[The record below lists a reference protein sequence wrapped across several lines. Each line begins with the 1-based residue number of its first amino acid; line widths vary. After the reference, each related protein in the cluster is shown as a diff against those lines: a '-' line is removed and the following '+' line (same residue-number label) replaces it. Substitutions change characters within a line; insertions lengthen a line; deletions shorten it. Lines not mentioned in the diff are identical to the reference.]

1 MDDCDYSVEICDRDW
16 ECFFE
21 ECEECNLLPP
31 SLAGVESGMSDFDDT
46 SSIFANIVQKCHPTR
61 DFAEADCANDGPPE
75 CEGSPV
81 DNYLSKHGLG
91 GMESILSGSEEDI
104 HLQSVNVFLERLR
117 RDDEAEEFTQPRTQG
132 GRARAEKQ
140 RDATQGEAYCAGG
153 RPEHSLTFNP
163 VSSKGET
170 NVGQGIESL
179 INRHNVKKTVARDE
193 PCSNV
198 VATFS
203 NINPLLKDNQSP
215 CFEVALIITEEDS
228 TETKLNEATQS
239 TQPCRSWNRVDTESQ
254 TAEAMKKGSTA
265 LDVAK
270 QEQDSESSSLKRCVG
285 ASCSKQD
292 VVTYERA
299 NDDLSVAE
307 PEAGKPNKLASQDMS
322 PSTAVKRK
330 RRRKRRLSELA
341 ESVHGCEK
349 KDSVKPSDS
358 EEDQCACFTNE
369 LQKCLQSS
377 ATENFTASNCSG
389 KVMDVRRNDLPY
401 QILQRGMC
409 KMTSLLENN
418 ITNGRTDTS
427 NNSGNPT
434 TLSDYSCMVQLVKS
448 SHLDKCPAFQMT
460 KAVCICS
467 DSKQQCNAEVKS
479 GCFSILPAAELDHC
493 IVEVEQNQNLLATKT
508 PVGEGTVISG
518 ELSNAMHQKQ
528 LQSRVFFKDQNG
540 NSVENNHF
548 SMPEVS
554 TNGSDPGSA
563 NPEQMISPICSFS
576 ENSPLVVECAK
587 SAEDTL
593 ESQPNKRLHKI
604 ISGQP
609 KEHPE
614 TLSTWPK
621 CKVMSQSDTT
631 AEPRCP
637 SDLTPV
643 SSCCTVDTRS
653 LTSLS
658 NDSITE
664 MSDSSCAPVS
674 QTDLRAPRDKTSLKK
689 HDEGDGHQSWS
700 ASNDAADL
708 KCDVALKAEDFVA
721 LMEAESVPELVPD
734 PKNSVFVM
742 SSFWSEMEK
751 LTINDIL
758 GLRLISGA
766 APDRRLP
773 PLQEN
778 EPTEG
783 LDWSDSGFFTQMD
796 EPKPE
801 GTHEDTNSIQ
811 NSMEDPSRNVN
822 ICADDIVR
830 APVIDSSL
838 TVAPAA
844 GLRKISKNVSVR
856 NLPALEAGN
865 HSWKRQTLQTQNEEE
880 FEKIDDFVGTGIS
893 KETEEGG
900 CFASSAEHSMS
911 LSGIFD
917 FIFGRRQSRSSPSAT
932 DDTSSSCSYG
942 NSVPETYD
950 HFFSEFDTESFFNP
964 FIRASDQVKDELDPG
979 FPRSSSA
986 NRHIQYPE
994 VYDCFFASSSSD
1006 ESSTESDEEENRGP
1020 VRVVTRFSRT
1030 SSASEFPT
1038 DIYDCF
1044 FTDKDLK
1051 QNFFWKNI
1059 FSFRNMNLNA
1069 SRLKQQS
1076 LSNSL
1081 ATVRPSV
1088 RPLQRT
1094 FLPVS
1099 SVGNQDVVFLDP
1111 ALYPFED
1118 RLFGQLSQQQFN
1130 FENLQMTLNPSKLNF
1145 T

>member
-1 MDDCDYSVEICDRDW
+1 MDDCEYSVEICDRDW

-46 SSIFANIVQKCHPTR
+46 SSIFANIVQKCPTR
-61 DFAEADCANDGPPE
+61 DFPEADRANDGPPE

-117 RDDEAEEFTQPRTQG
+117 RDEEAEEFTQPRTQG
-132 GRARAEKQ
+132 GMARAEKQ

-153 RPEHSLTFNP
+153 RPEQGLTFNP

-254 TAEAMKKGSTA
+254 TAEAMKKVSTA

-270 QEQDSESSSLKRCVG
+270 QEQESESSSLKRRVG

-307 PEAGKPNKLASQDMS
+307 PEAAKPNKLASQDLS
-322 PSTAVKRK
+322 PSAAVKRK

-341 ESVHGCEK
+341 DSVHGCEK
-349 KDSVKPSDS
+349 KDLVKPSDS

-377 ATENFTASNCSG
+377 ATENFTASNCYG
-389 KVMDVRRNDLPY
+389 KVSVKDIRTNDRSY

-434 TLSDYSCMVQLVKS
+434 TLSDYSCRVQL
-448 SHLDKCPAFQMT
+448 T
-460 KAVCICS
+460 KTVCICS

-479 GCFSILPAAELDHC
+479 GCFSILPGAELNDC
-493 IVEVEQNQNLLATKT
+493 MVEVEQNENLSATKT
-508 PVGEGTVISG
+508 PVGEGAVISG
-518 ELSNAMHQKQ
+518 KLSNATHQKQ
-528 LQSRVFFKDQNG
+528 LQSRGFFKDQNG
-540 NSVENNHF
+540 NSMKNNHF
-548 SMPEVS
+548 SMSEVS

-576 ENSPLVVECAK
+576 ENSPLVECAK
-587 SAEDTL
+587 SAVDTL
-593 ESQPNKRLHKI
+593 ESQPNKCLHKN
-604 ISGQP
+604 ISGEP

-631 AEPRCP
+631 AKPRCP

-664 MSDSSCAPVS
+664 MSDCSCATVS

-689 HDEGDGHQSWS
+689 HDLGDGHQSLS

-708 KCDVALKAEDFVA
+708 KCDVALKAEDAVA
-721 LMEAESVPELVPD
+721 LMEAESVPELVAD
-734 PKNSVFVM
+734 PKNTVFVM

-758 GLRLISGA
+758 GLRMISGA

-783 LDWSDSGFFTQMD
+783 LDWSDSGFFTQLD

-801 GTHEDTNSIQ
+801 GTHEDTSSIRS
-811 NSMEDPSRNVN
+811 SMEDPSKNVN
-822 ICADDIVR
+822 ICADDIVLT
-830 APVIDSSL
+830 PVIDSSL
-838 TVAPAA
+838 TVAPAVQT

-880 FEKIDDFVGTGIS
+880 FETLDDFVGTGIS
-893 KETEEGG
+893 KETEEGE
-900 CFASSAEHSMS
+900 CFPSSAKHSMS

-917 FIFGRRQSRSSPSAT
+917 FIFGRRQSHPSPSVT
-932 DDTSSSCSYG
+932 DDMSSSCSYG

-964 FIRASDQVKDELDPG
+964 FIRASDQVKDELVPV
-979 FPRSSSA
+979 FSRSSSA
-986 NRHIQYPE
+986 NRNIQYPE

-1020 VRVVTRFSRT
+1020 IRVVTRFSRT
-1030 SSASEFPT
+1030 SSSSKFPT

-1059 FSFRNMNLNA
+1059 FSFRNMNFNA
-1069 SRLKQQS
+1069 SRLKQQR

-1081 ATVRPSV
+1081 ATVKPSV

-1094 FLPVS
+1094 FLPIS
-1099 SVGNQDVVFLDP
+1099 SLGNQDVVFLDP

-1118 RLFGQLSQQQFN
+1118 RLFGQLSQQQFSL
-1130 FENLQMTLNPSKLNF
+1130 ENLQMTPNPSKLNF

>member
-1 MDDCDYSVEICDRDW
+1 MDDYEYSVEICDRDW

-46 SSIFANIVQKCHPTR
+46 SSIFANIVQKCHPIR
-61 DFAEADCANDGPPE
+61 DFPEADRTNDGPPE

-117 RDDEAEEFTQPRTQG
+117 SDEEVEEFTQPRTQG

-170 NVGQGIESL
+170 NAGQGIESL
-179 INRHNVKKTVARDE
+179 INRQKTVARDE

-203 NINPLLKDNQSP
+203 DINPLDNQSP

-239 TQPCRSWNRVDTESQ
+239 TQPCHSWNRVDTESQ
-254 TAEAMKKGSTA
+254 TAEAMKKVSTA

-270 QEQDSESSSLKRCVG
+270 QEQESESSSLKRCVG

-307 PEAGKPNKLASQDMS
+307 PEAGKPNKLASQDLF
-322 PSTAVKRK
+322 PSAAVKRK

-349 KDSVKPSDS
+349 KDLVKPSDS

-389 KVMDVRRNDLPY
+389 KVMDVRTNNLSY

-409 KMTSLLENN
+409 KMTSLLEND

-427 NNSGNPT
+427 NNSGNPS
-434 TLSDYSCMVQLVKS
+434 TLSDYSCSVQLVKS

-467 DSKQQCNAEVKS
+467 GSKQQCNAEVKS
-479 GCFSILPAAELDHC
+479 GCFSILPAAELDDC
-493 IVEVEQNQNLLATKT
+493 IVEVEQNENLSATKT

-518 ELSNAMHQKQ
+518 KLSN
-528 LQSRVFFKDQNG
+528 
-540 NSVENNHF
+540 F

-563 NPEQMISPICSFS
+563 SPEQMISPICSVS
-576 ENSPLVVECAK
+576 ENSPLVECAK
-587 SAEDTL
+587 SAVDTL
-593 ESQPNKRLHKI
+593 ESQPNKCLHKN

-609 KEHPE
+609 KEHPD

-621 CKVMSQSDTT
+621 YKVMSLSETT

-664 MSDSSCAPVS
+664 MSDCSCAPVS

-721 LMEAESVPELVPD
+721 LMEAESVPELVAD
-734 PKNSVFVM
+734 PQNSVFVM

-758 GLRLISGA
+758 GLRMISGA

-783 LDWSDSGFFTQMD
+783 LDWSDSGIFTQLD

-801 GTHEDTNSIQ
+801 GTHEDTSSIQ
-811 NSMEDPSRNVN
+811 NSMEDPSKNVN

-830 APVIDSSL
+830 TPVIDSSL

-844 GLRKISKNVSVR
+844 VQTGLRKISKNVSVR

-865 HSWKRQTLQTQNEEE
+865 HSWKRQTVQTQNEEE
-880 FEKIDDFVGTGIS
+880 FEKNDDFLGTGIS
-893 KETEEGG
+893 KETEEGY
-900 CFASSAEHSMS
+900 CSASSSKYSMS

-917 FIFGRRQSRSSPSAT
+917 FIFGRRQSRSSPSAI
-932 DDTSSSCSYG
+932 DDMSSSCSYG

-964 FIRASDQVKDELDPG
+964 FIGASDQVKDELVPV
-979 FPRSSSA
+979 FSRSSSA
-986 NRHIQYPE
+986 SRHIQYPE

-1020 VRVVTRFSRT
+1020 IRAVTRFSRT
-1030 SSASEFPT
+1030 SSSSNFPT

-1069 SRLKQQS
+1069 SRLQQQG

-1081 ATVRPSV
+1081 ETVRPSV

-1094 FLPVS
+1094 FLPIS
-1099 SVGNQDVVFLDP
+1099 SLGNQDVVFLDP

-1118 RLFGQLSQQQFN
+1118 RFFGQLSQQQFN
-1130 FENLQMTLNPSKLNF
+1130 FENLKMTLNPSKLNF

>member
-1 MDDCDYSVEICDRDW
+1 MDDYEYSVEICDRDW

-46 SSIFANIVQKCHPTR
+46 TSIFANIVQKCRPTT
-61 DFAEADCANDGPPE
+61 DLPEAHRANDGPPE
-75 CEGSPV
+75 CEGSPL

-117 RDDEAEEFTQPRTQG
+117 RDEEAEEFTQPRTKG
-132 GRARAEKQ
+132 GRTQTEKQ

-153 RPEHSLTFNP
+153 RPENSLTLNP
-163 VSSKGET
+163 VSTKGE
-170 NVGQGIESL
+170 GIESL
-179 INRHNVKKTVARDE
+179 IKRHNVKKTVARDE

-203 NINPLLKDNQSP
+203 NINPLLRDNESP
-215 CFEVALIITEEDS
+215 RFEVALTITEEDC
-228 TETKLNEATQS
+228 TETKLNEVTQS
-239 TQPCRSWNRVDTESQ
+239 TQPCRSRDRVDAESQ
-254 TAEAMKKGSTA
+254 TAEAMKKASMA

-270 QEQDSESSSLKRCVG
+270 QEQESEKIKRCVG

-307 PEAGKPNKLASQDMS
+307 PEVAKPHKLAGQELS
-322 PSTAVKRK
+322 PSASVKRK

-341 ESVHGCEK
+341 ESVHGCDK
-349 KDSVKPSDS
+349 QDLVKPSDS
-358 EEDQCACFTNE
+358 EEKQCAFFTNE
-369 LQKCLQSS
+369 LQKGVQSS
-377 ATENFTASNCSG
+377 PTESFTASNCSG
-389 KVMDVRRNDLPY
+389 KVSVKDVRTNDLSR

-409 KMTSLLENN
+409 KMTSFLENN
-418 ITNGRTDTS
+418 ITNGRKDTS
-427 NNSGNPT
+427 NNSNNPT
-434 TLSDYSCMVQLVKS
+434 TLSGNSCRLHLEKS
-448 SHLDKCPAFQMT
+448 SHLDKCPAFQMMKT
-460 KAVCICS
+460 VCICS
-467 DSKQQCNAEVKS
+467 DSKQPCNAEVKP
-479 GCFSILPAAELDHC
+479 GCFSILPAAELNDFT
-493 IVEVEQNQNLLATKT
+493 VEVEQNENLLATKT
-508 PVGEGTVISG
+508 PVVEGTVISG
-518 ELSNAMHQKQ
+518 KLS
-528 LQSRVFFKDQNG
+528 LRTRGSFIDQNG
-540 NSVENNHF
+540 DSTENKHV
-548 SMPEVS
+548 SMSEVS

-563 NPEQMISPICSFS
+563 NPEQMISSVCSFS
-576 ENSPLVVECAK
+576 EASLHIECAK
-587 SAEDTL
+587 STVDTL
-593 ESQPNKRLHKI
+593 QSQPNKCLHKN

-609 KEHPE
+609 KERPE

-621 CKVMSQSDTT
+621 YKVVSQSDTT

-664 MSDSSCAPVS
+664 MSSCSCLPVS
-674 QTDLRAPRDKTSLKK
+674 QTDLSAPRDKTSLKK
-689 HDEGDGHQSWS
+689 HEEEGGHQSFS
-700 ASNDAADL
+700 ASKDAVDL
-708 KCDVALKAEDFVA
+708 KCDVVLKAEDSVT
-721 LMEAESVPELVPD
+721 LMEAGSTHELVPD
-734 PKNSVFVM
+734 SQNSVFVM

-758 GLRLISGA
+758 GLRMISGP
-766 APDRRLP
+766 APHRRLS

-801 GTHEDTNSIQ
+801 AAHEDTCSIQ
-811 NSMEDPSRNVN
+811 SSIEDPSKTAD
-822 ICADDIVR
+822 ICADDIVLT
-830 APVIDSSL
+830 PVIDSSQ

-844 GLRKISKNVSVR
+844 LQTGLRKISKNVSVR

-865 HSWKRQTLQTQNEEE
+865 HSWKRQILQTQNEEE
-880 FEKIDDFVGTGIS
+880 FEKLHDFIGMDVS
-893 KETEEGG
+893 KETEDDS
-900 CFASSAEHSMS
+900 FASSAKHSVS

-917 FIFGRRQSRSSPSAT
+917 FFFGRRQSHSSPSAT
-932 DDTSSSCSYG
+932 DDMSSSCSYG
-942 NSVPETYD
+942 NTVPETYD
-950 HFFSEFDTESFFNP
+950 HFFSEFDTESFFYP
-964 FIRASDQVKDELDPG
+964 FIGASDHVKDELVPV
-979 FPRSSSA
+979 FSCSSSA
-986 NRHIQYPE
+986 NRNIQYPD

-1006 ESSTESDEEENRGP
+1006 ESSTESDEEESRGP
-1020 VRVVTRFSRT
+1020 IRVVTRFSRT
-1030 SSASEFPT
+1030 SSASKFPM
-1038 DIYDCF
+1038 DMYDCF

-1051 QNFFWKNI
+1051 QNFFWKNM

-1069 SRLKQQS
+1069 SRLKQQN

-1081 ATVRPSV
+1081 ATVKPRV
-1088 RPLQRT
+1088 RPRQRT

-1099 SVGNQDVVFLDP
+1099 SLGNRDVVFVDP
-1111 ALYPFED
+1111 ALYPLEN
-1118 RLFGQLSQQQFN
+1118 RLFGQQSQQQFN
-1130 FENLQMTLNPSKLNF
+1130 FENLQLTLSPSKLSF